1 MLVAVVSS
9 KGSPGGSTSALA
21 MALTWPRPVI
31 LAELDSRGGDV
42 IWGYGRG
49 QNIGPSGLLR
59 LQMAASRRATSSE
72 LLWNEVVE
80 LPGGGQRW
88 FLPGLNQSRESGS
101 VNWGTVV
108 RALRAVEGVDVIA
121 DCGATFVD
129 RDRTPRP
136 VWSAADLVALAVR
149 PTLPGVHAAQGG
161 AAILRAD
168 LMSTGFGPDRLRAFV
183 VACRHGYDR
192 KKLAP
197 ELADL
202 APVLDEVVPYDPGS
216 ADVLSG
222 LRDQGRRFV
231 SKSPLMRS
239 AATLGL
245 EMGRM
250 AEGFATSPLSAVGE
264 QQSADRR
271 QVGQNPTL
279 TPGPLVPPRTPPA
292 APAVARGVM
301 PAAKLGSHVAPRRD
315 PAPMHLR
322 ADSDVQGRDER

>member
-9 KGSPGGSTSALA
+9 KGSPGGSISALA

-121 DCGATFVD
+121 DCGAIFVD

-149 PTLPGVHAAQGG
+149 PTLPGVHTAQAA

-168 LMSTGFGPDRLRAFV
+168 LMSTGFGPDRLRSFV

-202 APVLDEVVPYDPGS
+202 APVLSEVVPYDPGS

-239 AATLGL
+239 AAALGL

-250 AEGFATSPLSAVGE
+250 AEGFAISPLSAGE
-264 QQSADRR
+264 QSADRL
-271 QVGQNPTL
+271 QVGQNVTPP
-279 TPGPLVPPRTPPA
+279 PGPLVPPRTPQA
-292 APAVARGVM
+292 APTVARGVV
-301 PAAKLGSHVAPRRD
+301 PPAKLGSHAARRRD

-322 ADSDVQGRDER
+322 ADSNLQAGDER